1 MEDTAEPKE
10 TSEEKNPGNDS
21 GTEIGTSTKEKGK
34 AEGTSED
41 EPRHSVED
49 GEKGPEDS
57 SFLVEE
63 NCRSFRDLLDE
74 FRPHIASAGDLF
86 VLCLH
91 ALMLELGFISE
102 LSHTELMSL
111 SWRKPTY
118 WQLQYRYP
126 GGEGDSWHSF
136 RLSVFRLGPTVTK
149 VHGLSMSDKASYS
162 TTNLSP
168 EEFTE
173 GVEGRWNLRNV
184 RRLARIFKNSVGYP
198 LLQAARLL
206 AGQQSGGLL
215 SMPPELGLTIIFNLG
230 APVII
235 DMFYVSV
242 GKRFEMLGNSAGLW
256 PFVSIVVKSDNLPT
270 FVRVIVVMVPSESVL
285 KGLNL
290 NKGCRFT

>member
-1 MEDTAEPKE
+1 MEDTSEPKQE
-10 TSEEKNPGNDS
+10 GKLEASEEKKPGKDS
-21 GTEIGTSTKEKGK
+21 GTVIGTSRAEEGK
-34 AEGTSED
+34 AERTSED
-41 EPRHSVED
+41 EPRHSED
-49 GEKGPEDS
+49 GAKGLEDS

-74 FRPHIASAGDLF
+74 FRPHIASSGDLF

-126 GGEGDSWHSF
+126 GEGDSWHSF
-136 RLSVFRLGPTVTK
+136 RLSVFRLGPSVTK
-149 VHGLSMSDKASYS
+149 VHGLSMNDKASYS

-184 RRLARIFKNSVGYP
+184 GRLARIFKNSVGYP

-215 SMPPELGLTIIFNLG
+215 SMPPELGLAIIFNLG
-230 APVII
+230 TP
-235 DMFYVSV
+235 
-242 GKRFEMLGNSAGLW
+242 
-256 PFVSIVVKSDNLPT
+256 
-270 FVRVIVVMVPSESVL
+270 VIVVL
-285 KGLNL
+285 FLL
-290 NKGCRFT
+290 

>member
-1 MEDTAEPKE
+1 MEDTSEPKEKSKLE
-10 TSEEKNPGNDS
+10 TSEEEKPGKDS
-21 GTEIGTSTKEKGK
+21 GTVIGTSRVEEGK
-34 AEGTSED
+34 AEKSSED
-41 EPRHSVED
+41 EPRHSAED
-49 GEKGPEDS
+49 GAKGPEDS

-63 NCRSFRDLLDE
+63 NCRSFRELLDE
-74 FRPHIASAGDLF
+74 FRPHIASPGDLF

-102 LSHTELMSL
+102 LSPTELMSL

-126 GGEGDSWHSF
+126 GEGDRSNSF

-168 EEFTE
+168 KEFTE

-184 RRLARIFKNSVGYP
+184 GRLARIFKNSVGYP

-230 APVII
+230 TPVII
-235 DMFYVSV
+235 DMWAETFFVSV
-242 GKRFEMLGNSAGLW
+242 SECVCCA
-256 PFVSIVVKSDNLPT
+256 SDLKCLETEKFFRTRT
-270 FVRVIVVMVPSESVL
+270 F
-285 KGLNL
+285 
-290 NKGCRFT
+290 F